1 MKSPAWI
8 INVFFKP
15 LCTQPENK
23 EVGYIYS
30 VDVQV
35 SPWGLQ
41 TDNALQYVCS
51 GPPFLSCLMS
61 DKCKKNAK
69 KAENNIL

>member
-1 MKSPAWI
+1 M
-8 INVFFKP
+8 FFSNR
-15 LCTQPENK
+15 CVRNQRTK

-61 DKCKKNAK
+61 DKCKKKAKKYKK